1 MDVFTT
7 VLRLTDDA
15 VPHILA
21 LRQTNPA
28 KRDYHGQMSPEKGY
42 AEPNHSAGALLSAYF
57 CKESRWYGDTA
68 LLNAAIDALEFLSAH
83 CHEDGSIDLV
93 ETNFHDC
100 TSNSFAV
107 QILGYTYRLL
117 EREAKTEAELRAKA
131 LARAFLETTVRAVS
145 TGGFHTPNHRWV
157 ITSAMA
163 LCYRNL
169 GNDKCLDI
177 AKTYLSEG
185 IDCNEEGDYTERS
198 VGIYDVTNNE
208 SLTIIA
214 QELDMPEL
222 YQAVERNLEKNWY
235 YIEPDMTG
243 LTLASRRQDY
253 GKEASMVRHFYT
265 CYQTAYR
272 QLPLCLHGKPPFGT
286 NGTPAH
292 CHWHAAGNLRFAITP
307 KPAYAPY
314 ANPAATPGCRRTHAP
329 LLRPAF

>member
-1 MDVFTT
+1 MYLPRFCALPTT
-7 VLRLTDDA
+7 LY
-15 VPHILA
+15 LA

-42 AEPNHSAGALLSAYF
+42 AEPNHSAGAADTLLSAYF
-57 CKESRWYGDTA
+57 CKASRWHGDTA
-68 LLNAAIDALEFLSAH
+68 LLSAAIDALEFLCAH

-117 EREAKTEAELRAKA
+117 EREAKTENELRAKA
-131 LARAFLETTVRAVS
+131 LARSFLETTVRAVA

-163 LCYRNL
+163 LCYRSL

-235 YIEPDMTG
+235 
-243 LTLASRRQDY
+243 
-253 GKEASMVRHFYT
+253 
-265 CYQTAYR
+265 
-272 QLPLCLHGKPPFGT
+272 
-286 NGTPAH
+286 
-292 CHWHAAGNLRFAITP
+292 
-307 KPAYAPY
+307 
-314 ANPAATPGCRRTHAP
+314 
-329 LLRPAF
+329 